1 MHHQRF
7 DTAIAMPSKHASL
20 FQRQFSPAFEFA
32 TQCTTV
38 CDIPIRTDALWLR
51 KRIKKQSRLSRV
63 ARMQNVADAFEA
75 SADVQGK
82 HILLVDD
89 VLTTGATMQ
98 AATNALVRQK
108 AGSVTTISLTASVL
122 SYAHHETPTG

>member
-1 MHHQRF
+1 
-7 DTAIAMPSKHASL
+7 
-20 FQRQFSPAFEFA
+20 
-32 TQCTTV
+32 
-38 CDIPIRTDALWLR
+38 
-51 KRIKKQSRLSRV
+51 
-63 ARMQNVADAFEA
+63 MQNVADAFEA